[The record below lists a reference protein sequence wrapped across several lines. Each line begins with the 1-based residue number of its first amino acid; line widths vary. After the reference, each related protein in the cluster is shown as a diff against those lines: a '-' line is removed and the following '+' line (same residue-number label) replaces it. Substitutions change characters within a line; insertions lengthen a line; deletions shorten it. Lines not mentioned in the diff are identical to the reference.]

1 MTSRSRLI
9 LLCAAMATAALG
21 VVSPAG
27 AQAGPAAGTNGAPPA
42 PPPANAQSGAGQQ
55 PSSEPEPHRSAPT
68 GCPYRDGKLDLI
80 V

>member
-9 LLCAAMATAALG
+9 LLCAAMAAMLG
-21 VVSPAG
+21 TVSPAG
-27 AQAGPAAGTNGAPPA
+27 AQAGPAAGSNGAPPA
-42 PPPANAQSGAGQQ
+42 PPPANAESGSGQQ
-55 PSSEPEPHRSAPT
+55 PSTEPEPQRSAPT

>member
-9 LLCAAMATAALG
+9 LLCAAMAVMLGAAP
-21 VVSPAG
+21 PAG
-27 AQAGPAAGTNGAPPA
+27 AQAGAAAGADGATQA
-42 PPPANAQSGAGQQ
+42 PPPANAESGAAQPPSAQPEQQ
-55 PSSEPEPHRSAPT
+55 RSAPT